1 MFNGVLKKKLCVFHH
16 LETVDE
22 VGGEGG
28 CSCFS
33 RQEEMQ
39 TMESLNIIQT
49 VGKNVIKDSTLSH
62 RQQYATVNTSK
73 GKKKVILPTHPLDYF
88 NFFFFFGELQTE
100 NEGDSVWKI
109 NKKALKH

>member
-1 MFNGVLKKKLCVFHH
+1 MACIPSFGILTDFKERKIGIFCQLLLIKFVQRCIKKKLCVFHH
-16 LETVDE
+16 LETIDE

-62 RQQYATVNTSK
+62 RQQHATVNTSK
-73 GKKKVILPTHPLDYF
+73 GKKGHPPYPPIGL
-88 NFFFFFGELQTE
+88 L
-100 NEGDSVWKI
+100 
-109 NKKALKH
+109 